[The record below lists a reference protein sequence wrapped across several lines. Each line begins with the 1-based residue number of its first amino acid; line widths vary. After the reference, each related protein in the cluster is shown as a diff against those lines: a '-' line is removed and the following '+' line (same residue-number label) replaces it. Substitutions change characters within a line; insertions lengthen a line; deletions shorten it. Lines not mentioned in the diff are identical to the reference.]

1 MAISDCVR
9 PLHRQNDPG
18 GDRRAVP
25 ASRGGLV
32 RPILW
37 RAAQILLGVHHQLPE
52 PIQPLQEANCH
63 AVARVTIPSLIHE
76 RCPPHMLSRVV
87 TGISLCGR
95 QSGKL

>member
-1 MAISDCVR
+1 MLISDCVR
-9 PLHRQNDPG
+9 RLHRQNDLG

-32 RPILW
+32 RPILR

-63 AVARVTIPSLIHE
+63 AVAMVTIPRLCCRGLSLVF
-76 RCPPHMLSRVV
+76 LSA
-87 TGISLCGR
+87 GH
-95 QSGKL
+95 QAGKL